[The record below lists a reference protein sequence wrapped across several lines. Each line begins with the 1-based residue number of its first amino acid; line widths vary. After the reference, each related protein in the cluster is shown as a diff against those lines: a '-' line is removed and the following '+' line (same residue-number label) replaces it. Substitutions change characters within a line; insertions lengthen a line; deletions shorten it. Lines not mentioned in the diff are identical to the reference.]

1 MDVPHRIKA
10 GFDQMKMSFDQ
21 SRFRFAMLSVWGW
34 ADTAVR
40 PYAEDLD
47 FVNQYINKLRSTYQR
62 AARWNVECKGRE
74 GKVEPHNSGGANEHR
89 RLRHAC
95 EASTA
100 QAS

>member
-21 SRFRFAMLSVWGW
+21 SRFRFAMLSVWGR

-47 FVNQYINKLRSTYQR
+47 SVNR
-62 AARWNVECKGRE
+62 
-74 GKVEPHNSGGANEHR
+74 
-89 RLRHAC
+89 
-95 EASTA
+95 
-100 QAS
+100 